1 MKISNY
7 GIKVTTI
14 NSCIQVFTIKVKFD
28 FDMRI
33 KEHLDNSMFY
43 NDYFLV
49 IDKNGKENLV
59 INYGTA
65 DGEKFIQAC
74 KEFEVISINN
84 KLNRIIDKTNLSRTE
99 MSKIL
104 MSKMAFNV

>member
-7 GIKVTTI
+7 GIKTTNI
-14 NSCIQVFTIKVKFD
+14 NGCMLVHTIRVKFN

-33 KEHLDNSMFY
+33 KANLENSTFFK
-43 NDYFLV
+43 DYCLV
-49 IDKNGKENLV
+49 FDKNGKENLV

-65 DGEKFIQAC
+65 DREKFIQAC

-84 KLNRIIDKTNLSRTE
+84 KLNRIIDKTSLSRTE